1 MNGIKNLTETLK
13 EAKLATKSDIANFVK
28 EIDFD
33 EELRNV
39 NKKVTLNKSKHL
51 LVENE
56 LNELSEKVKLLLTK
70 L

>member
-1 MNGIKNLTETLK
+1 MTETLK

-33 EELRNV
+33 EKLRNV

>member
-1 MNGIKNLTETLK
+1 MNEIKNLTETLK
-13 EAKLATKSDIANFVK
+13 EAKLAAKSDIANFVK

-33 EELRNV
+33 EKLRNV

>member
-1 MNGIKNLTETLK
+1 MTETLK
-13 EAKLATKSDIANFVK
+13 EAKLAAQSDIANFVK

-33 EELRNV
+33 EKLRNV

>member
-1 MNGIKNLTETLK
+1 MI
-13 EAKLATKSDIANFVK
+13 K

-33 EELRNV
+33 EKLRNI
-39 NKKVTLNKSKHL
+39 NKKVALNKSKQL

>member
-1 MNGIKNLTETLK
+1 MAETLK
-13 EAKLATKSDIANFVK
+13 EAKLAAKSDIANFVK

-33 EELRNV
+33 EKLRNV

>member
-13 EAKLATKSDIANFVK
+13 EAKLAAKSDIANFVK

-33 EELRNV
+33 EKLRNV

>member
-1 MNGIKNLTETLK
+1 MI
-13 EAKLATKSDIANFVK
+13 K

-33 EELRNV
+33 EKLRNI
-39 NKKVTLNKSKHL
+39 NKKVTLNKSKQL

>member
-1 MNGIKNLTETLK
+1 MTETLK
-13 EAKLATKSDIANFVK
+13 EAKLAAKSDIANFVK

-33 EELRNV
+33 EKLRNV

>member
-1 MNGIKNLTETLK
+1 MNGIKNLAETLK
-13 EAKLATKSDIANFVK
+13 EAKLAAKSDIANFVK

-33 EELRNV
+33 EKLRNV

>member
-13 EAKLATKSDIANFVK
+13 EAKLAAKSDIANFVK

-33 EELRNV
+33 EKLRNV

-56 LNELSEKVKLLLTK
+56 LNELSEKVKLFLTK

>member
-13 EAKLATKSDIANFVK
+13 EAKLAAKSDIANFVK

-33 EELRNV
+33 EKLRIV

>member
-1 MNGIKNLTETLK
+1 MI
-13 EAKLATKSDIANFVK
+13 K

-33 EELRNV
+33 EKLRNI
-39 NKKVTLNKSKHL
+39 NKKVTLNKSKQL
-51 LVENE
+51 PVENE

>member
-33 EELRNV
+33 EKLRNV

>member
-13 EAKLATKSDIANFVK
+13 EAKLATKSDIEKKKK

-33 EELRNV
+33 EKLRNV